1 MAVVEVFNLAELSR
15 SFATRT
21 KGKEVAGLVG
31 DIIARTKPGIMAVGW
46 DGVNAAS
53 PSFIDE
59 FINGI
64 QAIHAGSCRSRI
76 VFTGDD
82 SDIINL
88 VDVILRRRAFP
99 IRYAVQPDNL
109 DRSPVRMLGNPS
121 S

>member
-1 MAVVEVFNLAELSR
+1 MKETEVFSLKNISR
-15 SFATRT
+15 SFATRA
-21 KGKEVAGLVG
+21 KGQEVTQCVGAIMEAIHPKILLV
-31 DIIARTKPGIMAVGW
+31 DFN
-46 DGVNAAS
+46 GVRAAS